1 MPRTEHM
8 APKISNQTIAYDGWT
23 QIIRV
28 RVRLDDGKEVQREV
42 EDHGRAAAVLPYD
55 PVRRTA
61 LMVRVLRAPVL
72 LAAGAPD
79 LLEAPAG
86 MVDMDENDPADTARR
101 EAYEEVGVRLNKL
114 EHVGRTWSLPGL
126 STEQIDLFLAPYRAA
141 DRDGPGGG
149 KPGENENLTVV
160 EMTLAVLWSMVER
173 KEIEDIKTL
182 TLLLML
188 RTRHPQLFD
197 T

>member
-1 MPRTEHM
+1 M

-55 PVRRTA
+55 PARRTA

-114 EHVGRTWSLPGL
+114 EHVARTWSLPGL
-126 STEQIDLFLAPYRAA
+126 STEQIDLFLAPYGAA

-149 KPGENENLTVV
+149 KADENENLTVV
-160 EMTLAVLWSMVER
+160 EMTLASLWSMVER